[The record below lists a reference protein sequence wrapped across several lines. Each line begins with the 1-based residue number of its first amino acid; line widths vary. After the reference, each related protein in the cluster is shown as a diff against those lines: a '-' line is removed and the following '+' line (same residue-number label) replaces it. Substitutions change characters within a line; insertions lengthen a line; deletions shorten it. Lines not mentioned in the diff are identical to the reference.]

1 MSLLHQ
7 RALQTTGGSRSL
19 LFEPNPASGDL
30 QATSGIGLDELPN
43 EAWRPTG
50 DEATFVSHAFA
61 GRAALA
67 VEDVA
72 DVLPSLHARL
82 RTDSAILVPLV
93 SETRRVG
100 LLAIGLPSGAHLGTV
115 GLERSDVLPGFVLAL
130 ELSRLRQRE
139 EFEREIRDLL
149 DLFSEQLA
157 STLDLSRALEP
168 LCVSATR
175 LFAADRTT
183 VWLHDRESRSLVP
196 LASSEATN
204 PSRANAVRADD
215 PIAPAAAALRTQR
228 AGLASSRAEPTSV
241 LTVPLRGCR
250 RALGTVVFEGVRV
263 EPGDDISVL
272 NRADELGR
280 QLSSAIEAVQLL
292 GVVGEARREL
302 EQLFASIALPIVVVD
317 PQGLI
322 VRANQAFA
330 TAVRRPAE
338 SLAQQPLESC
348 VGPELVSWLDD
359 PQHAPGATAEGELT
373 DSVLGGPYVVTV
385 TDLVAEDGS
394 HSGRV
399 IVAKRL

>member
-1 MSLLHQ
+1 M
-7 RALQTTGGSRSL
+7 
-19 LFEPNPASGDL
+19 
-30 QATSGIGLDELPN
+30 
-43 EAWRPTG
+43 
-50 DEATFVSHAFA
+50 
-61 GRAALA
+61 
-67 VEDVA
+67 
-72 DVLPSLHARL
+72 
-82 RTDSAILVPLV
+82 
-93 SETRRVG
+93 
-100 LLAIGLPSGAHLGTV
+100 
-115 GLERSDVLPGFVLAL
+115 
-130 ELSRLRQRE
+130 
-139 EFEREIRDLL
+139 
-149 DLFSEQLA
+149 
-157 STLDLSRALEP
+157 
-168 LCVSATR
+168 
-175 LFAADRTT
+175 
-183 VWLHDRESRSLVP
+183 
-196 LASSEATN
+196 
-204 PSRANAVRADD
+204 
-215 PIAPAAAALRTQR
+215 
-228 AGLASSRAEPTSV
+228 
-241 LTVPLRGCR
+241 
-250 RALGTVVFEGVRV
+250 

-280 QLSSAIEAVQLL
+280 QLSSAIETVQLL

-302 EQLFASIALPIVVVD
+302 EQLFASIALPIVVID

>member
-43 EAWRPTG
+43 DAWRPTG

-139 EFEREIRDLL
+139 EFEREIRELL

-175 LFAADRTT
+175 LFAAGP
-183 VWLHDRESRSLVP
+183 HDRVAARSRV
-196 LASSEATN
+196 AIA
-204 PSRANAVRADD
+204 RA
-215 PIAPAAAALRTQR
+215 
-228 AGLASSRAEPTSV
+228 AGV
-241 LTVPLRGCR
+241 LRGDQPVA
-250 RALGTVVFEGVRV
+250 RATR
-263 EPGDDISVL
+263 
-272 NRADELGR
+272 
-280 QLSSAIEAVQLL
+280 
-292 GVVGEARREL
+292 
-302 EQLFASIALPIVVVD
+302 
-317 PQGLI
+317 
-322 VRANQAFA
+322 
-330 TAVRRPAE
+330 
-338 SLAQQPLESC
+338 C
-348 VGPELVSWLDD
+348 
-359 PQHAPGATAEGELT
+359 APTI
-373 DSVLGGPYVVTV
+373 P
-385 TDLVAEDGS
+385 
-394 HSGRV
+394 
-399 IVAKRL
+399 